1 MLDDKCHITANIL
14 ITYLRCKEIKLL
26 PNVCPSAQRPLD
38 YWPFES
44 FDYESKIECLCYHF
58 HDLYP
63 MLILVMLI
71 IEDPT
76 VTVKCK
82 TTQKDPTVTEKCKT
96 TQEDPTVTMK
106 CKTTQEDPTVTVKCK
121 TTQEDPT
128 VTVKCKTTQED
139 PTVTVK
145 CKTTQ

>member
-82 TTQKDPTVTEKCKT
+82 THLKLCSLLKT
-96 TQEDPTVTMK
+96 LL
-106 CKTTQEDPTVTVKCK
+106 
-121 TTQEDPT
+121 
-128 VTVKCKTTQED
+128 
-139 PTVTVK
+139 
-145 CKTTQ
+145 